1 MVPGLLVALA
11 IGAPP
16 TDTSAAEAHRDAVA
30 RYGVAVWNLRRD
42 RLLTAV
48 KQLEEAAKQDPD
60 ATAPQRELVRV
71 YSEIGR
77 EPDAIRVAREVL
89 KRDPQDVDI
98 AHALARLLFDAG
110 NTKEAIAT
118 AKLAAE
124 IPLSDDRADRA
135 VALYRDLASLCE
147 KVNDHE
153 TAELAL
159 RKAVVWLTEKRKY
172 VIAAGAF
179 TPKEADTTAASC
191 LERLGKV
198 QTKQRKFDD
207 AIDSFALAAKLYS
220 EKANDA
226 ASAARLGWNLSAVY
240 QAKGEPAT
248 ALEKLEPFLRLK
260 PLSPEP
266 YARLAQLLRDAGR
279 SDEIIPLLRRYNEAD
294 SKNLSVQVVLATELA
309 QDPARRV
316 DADRLFDELMAK
328 TNDRQI
334 VEVVVR
340 SHLDTKRPNKIV
352 AMLDRVFT
360 ILKDKEEHEKKA
372 DTPETVAA
380 RAFAVEKARVVADI
394 LGADSRL
401 AMTVLKAA
409 AEDVRTGTHRTPEVY
424 FFLGQLAAR
433 HRQLELAAVHFREA
447 VQHAQDTS
455 IGDAY
460 LGLIDVLLRA
470 RKFAELKT
478 VCNQG
483 LQYKDQPALAPH
495 YLNYRL
501 AQALAELDDAPG
513 AIAAADK
520 AIEQTAAGDRL
531 GVRIGK
537 VFVLQ
542 ALGKWDD
549 AIALGKK
556 LLDEFDS
563 PADRIDIR
571 YALAGAYW
579 GAKKTEQAEAEL
591 RAILD
596 ADPDH
601 SGACNDLGYHL
612 AEAGRNLD
620 EAERLIRNAIAVD
633 RLNRKKSG
641 KAELE
646 NAAYIDS
653 LGWVLFRQG
662 KQAEAR
668 VELERAAAM
677 ADGTP
682 DAGIWDHLGDVLFR
696 LGEKPKAKAAW
707 EKALDLYEAN
717 ARSSARAQRDS
728 RLDEVKRK
736 LKRVQ

>member
-1 MVPGLLVALA
+1 M
-11 IGAPP
+11 
-16 TDTSAAEAHRDAVA
+16 
-30 RYGVAVWNLRRD
+30 
-42 RLLTAV
+42 
-48 KQLEEAAKQDPD
+48 
-60 ATAPQRELVRV
+60 
-71 YSEIGR
+71 
-77 EPDAIRVAREVL
+77 
-89 KRDPQDVDI
+89 
-98 AHALARLLFDAG
+98 
-110 NTKEAIAT
+110 
-118 AKLAAE
+118 
-124 IPLSDDRADRA
+124 
-135 VALYRDLASLCE
+135 
-147 KVNDHE
+147 
-153 TAELAL
+153 
-159 RKAVVWLTEKRKY
+159 
-172 VIAAGAF
+172 
-179 TPKEADTTAASC
+179 
-191 LERLGKV
+191 
-198 QTKQRKFDD
+198 
-207 AIDSFALAAKLYS
+207 
-220 EKANDA
+220 
-226 ASAARLGWNLSAVY
+226 
-240 QAKGEPAT
+240 
-248 ALEKLEPFLRLK
+248 RLK

-279 SDEIIPLLRRYNEAD
+279 ADEIIPLLRRYSEAD
-294 SKNLSVQVVLATELA
+294 SKNLSIQVVLAAELA
-309 QDPARRV
+309 QDPSRRA
-316 DADRLFDELMAK
+316 DADERFVDLMAK
-328 TNDRQI
+328 TNDRKI
-334 VEVVVR
+334 VEAVVR
-340 SHLDTKRPNKIV
+340 SHLETRRPNKIV

-360 ILKDKEEHEKKA
+360 VLKDKEDGEKKP
-372 DTPETVAA
+372 DTPATAAA

-394 LGADSRL
+394 LGEDSRWAL
-401 AMTVLKAA
+401 AVLKAA
-409 AEDVRTGTHRTPEVY
+409 AEDVRTGTHRTTEVY
-424 FFLGQLAAR
+424 FFLGQLAAK

-447 VQHAQDTS
+447 VQHAQDNS

-470 RKFAELKT
+470 RKFAELRT
-478 VCNQG
+478 VCVQG
-483 LQYKDQPALAPH
+483 LQRQPDPPLAPH

-501 AQALAELDDAPG
+501 AQALAELGDAPG

-520 AIEQTAAGDRL
+520 AIDQTAAGDRL

-549 AIALGKK
+549 ATALGKK
-556 LLDEFDS
+556 LLDEFDT

-620 EAERLIRNAIAVD
+620 EAEKLIRNAIAVD

-662 KQAEAR
+662 KLTEAR
-668 VELERAAAM
+668 AELERAAAM
-677 ADGTP
+677 SDGTP

-696 LGEKPKAKAAW
+696 SGEKEKAKTAW
-707 EKALDLYEAN
+707 EKALDLYEAD
-717 ARSSARAQRDS
+717 ARGSARARRDG

-736 LKRVQ
+736 LKRVP